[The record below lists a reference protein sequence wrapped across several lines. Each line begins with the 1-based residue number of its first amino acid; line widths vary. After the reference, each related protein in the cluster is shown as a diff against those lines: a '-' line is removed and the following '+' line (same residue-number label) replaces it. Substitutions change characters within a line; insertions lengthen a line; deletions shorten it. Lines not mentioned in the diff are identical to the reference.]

1 MHRTVW
7 LALSYNIPIN
17 PSKVRVYVWRKLK
30 EFGAE
35 YLRQGVALLPNTA
48 QNFQQLS
55 ALAKRIRELGGEASL
70 LELRFSDPADELA
83 MTARFRQQTREEY
96 TQLLADCADAL
107 VRLRRP
113 GALLTPKEGD
123 RLRQVVK
130 RYRRAQARDYFHE
143 GAAGEI
149 EAGINE
155 IIGSLRGMAADLG
168 RQLRSLME
176 G

>member
-1 MHRTVW
+1 M
-7 LALSYNIPIN
+7 
-17 PSKVRVYVWRKLK
+17 
-30 EFGAE
+30 
-35 YLRQGVALLPNTA
+35 
-48 QNFQQLS
+48 
-55 ALAKRIRELGGEASL
+55 
-70 LELRFSDPADELA
+70 
-83 MTARFRQQTREEY
+83 
-96 TQLLADCADAL
+96 
-107 VRLRRP
+107 
-113 GALLTPKEGD
+113 
-123 RLRQVVK
+123 VK